1 MRNEFFNMIGQKAPS
16 GKMILMAVVPD
27 DLFGIEVPNIFQV
40 QAVRTVTTIYTGA
53 YPTIRIVTDKLEERK
68 DLRGEGIASIATG
81 ANWYNASQ
89 EDKNEYGININ
100 QIRYEKIS
108 SNDRAGYF

>member
-1 MRNEFFNMIGQKAPS
+1 MKNEYFNMIGQKAPG

-40 QAVRTVTTIYTGA
+40 QAVRTVPTIYTGT
-53 YPTIRIVTDKLEERK
+53 YPTIRVVIDKLKARE
-68 DLRGEGIASIATG
+68 DLTGKGIAGIATG
-81 ANWYNASQ
+81 ENWYNVSQ

-100 QIRYEKIS
+100 P
-108 SNDRAGYF
+108 

>member
-1 MRNEFFNMIGQKAPS
+1 MKNEFFNMIGQKAPS

-40 QAVRTVTTIYTGA
+40 QAVRSVPTIYTGT
-53 YPTIRIVTDKLEERK
+53 YPTIRVVIDKLEERS
-68 DLRGEGIASIATG
+68 DLIGEGVAGIITHE
-81 ANWYNASQ
+81 NWYNVSQ

-100 QIRYEKIS
+100 NKEKNESQTIRKL
-108 SNDRAGYF
+108 

>member
-1 MRNEFFNMIGQKAPS
+1 MKNEFFNMIGQKAPG

-40 QAVRTVTTIYTGA
+40 QAVRTIPIIYTGT
-53 YPTIRIVTDKLEERK
+53 YPTIRVVIDKLEARE
-68 DLRGEGIASIATG
+68 DLTGKGIAGIAIG
-81 ANWYNASQ
+81 ENWYNVSQ

-100 QIRYEKIS
+100 P
-108 SNDRAGYF
+108 

>member
-1 MRNEFFNMIGQKAPS
+1 MKNEYFNMIGQKAPG

-40 QAVRTVTTIYTGA
+40 QAVRTIPTIYTGT
-53 YPTIRIVTDKLEERK
+53 YPTRRVVIDKLEARE
-68 DLRGEGIASIATG
+68 DLTGKGIAGIAIG
-81 ANWYNASQ
+81 ENWYNVSQ

-100 QIRYEKIS
+100 P
-108 SNDRAGYF
+108 